1 MASPGE
7 SRRVDV
13 GSVMVQQG
21 SLGMF
26 SPVEVGRV
34 LFRSV
39 LAGQLW
45 HGGSRLVIA
54 GCCGI
59 RFGSHG
65 IVCWV

>member
-1 MASPGE
+1 MARQSRNVMASPGE

-13 GSVMVQQG
+13 GSVMVRQG

-39 LAGQLW
+39 FAGQL
-45 HGGSRLVIA
+45 
-54 GCCGI
+54 
-59 RFGSHG
+59 
-65 IVCWV
+65 